1 MQTNNLQRWENREIY
16 QECVRVSEDE
26 SYNICDM
33 WYHFL
38 HPKPTKSG
46 KRIYTKD
53 EKYMKDK
60 CLGANISWE
69 QTPKDAVS
77 ETEVEPEV
85 EPEASY

>member
-1 MQTNNLQRWENREIY
+1 
-16 QECVRVSEDE
+16 
-26 SYNICDM
+26 
-33 WYHFL
+33 
-38 HPKPTKSG
+38 
-46 KRIYTKD
+46 
-53 EKYMKDK
+53 MKDK